1 MKFTA
6 IILLL
11 FLTGSSYAQVTN
23 VKVSGMIFKTGEDSI
38 FVSQFLGGT
47 TYQDFIGAK
56 LSEDGNFELKG
67 TVPAPNYYVIRFG
80 KVHVPIIL
88 RKDSDIKM
96 YGDGRNVDQYL
107 NVVNSQE
114 SHDLIEYLR
123 LMSDW
128 QKLSNQAGQKAQ
140 QNPALADSINQAM
153 SAEFNRFKSNKQN
166 FVARHGNSAALY
178 PAFREVNPAEDFATY
193 KSLATQLIKAF
204 PESPMIQ
211 EVAVELE
218 KNTKVHDSQN
228 VLAAGKEAP
237 DFEEK
242 MIDGTTTMKLSD
254 LRGKVVLLDFWASWC
269 GPCRREN
276 PAVVKLYEKYKDDGF
291 TIMSVSLDKT
301 KAPWVAAIEK
311 DGLSWPNHVSDLGGW
326 SSRVPK
332 MYNVRGIP
340 FTVLIDKD
348 GNIIRTK
355 LRSHDLEV
363 ELKRI
368 FGH

>member
-6 IILLL
+6 LILLL
-11 FLTGSSYAQVTN
+11 VLTVSSYAQVTN

-38 FVSQFLGGT
+38 FVSQYLGGT
-47 TYQDFIGAK
+47 NYTDFIGGV
-56 LSEDGNFELKG
+56 LQEDGNFALEG

-80 KVHVPIIL
+80 KMHVPIIL
-88 RKDSDIKM
+88 RKDSNIKM

-128 QKLSNQAGQKAQ
+128 SKLSNEAGLKAQ
-140 QNPALADSINQAM
+140 QNPSLSDSINQAM
-153 SAEFNRFKSNKQN
+153 SGEFNRFKSNKQN

-178 PAFREVNPAEDFATY
+178 PAFKEVNPSEDFATY
-193 KSLATQLIKAF
+193 KSLASQLIKAF

-211 EVAVELE
+211 QVSVELNQQMKLQE
-218 KNTKVHDSQN
+218 SQN
-228 VLAAGKEAP
+228 VLAIGKEAP

-242 MIDGTTTMKLSD
+242 KTDGTTMKLSD
-254 LRGKVVLLDFWASWC
+254 LRGSIVLIDFWASWC

-276 PAVVKLYEKYKDDGF
+276 PAVVKLYEKYKDEGF
-291 TIMSVSLDKT
+291 TIMSVSLDKN
-301 KAPWVAAIEK
+301 KESWIAAIKK
-311 DGLSWPNHVSDLGGW
+311 DGLTWPNHVSDLGFW

-332 MYNVRGIP
+332 MYGVRGIP

-348 GNIIRTK
+348 GNIIKTK
-355 LRSHDLEV
+355 LRAHQLEI

>member
-6 IILLL
+6 LILLL
-11 FLTGSSYAQVTN
+11 TLTGFSFGQITH
-23 VKVSGMIFKTGEDSI
+23 VKVSGMIFKTGQDSI
-38 FVSQFLGGT
+38 FVSQYLGGT
-47 TYQDFIGAK
+47 NYTDYFGGV
-56 LSEDGNFELKG
+56 LTEDGNFELEG
-67 TVPAPNYYVIRFG
+67 NIPAPNYYVIRFG
-80 KVHVPIIL
+80 KMHVPIIL
-88 RKDSDIKM
+88 RNNSDIKM

-114 SHDLIEYLR
+114 SHDLIEYIR
-123 LMSDW
+123 LTSDW
-128 QKLSNQAGQKAQ
+128 QKLSTQAGQLIQ
-140 QNPALADSINQAM
+140 QNPELADSVSQSM
-153 SAEFNRFKSNKQN
+153 SAEFNRFKSQKQN

-178 PAFREVNPAEDFATY
+178 PAFKEINPAEDFATY
-193 KSLATQLIKAF
+193 KSLASQLIKAF

-211 EVAVELE
+211 QVSVEFDQQMKLQE
-218 KNTKVHDSQN
+218 AQN
-228 VLAAGKEAP
+228 VLAVGKEAP

-242 MIDGTTTMKLSD
+242 KIDGSTMKLSD
-254 LRGKVVLLDFWASWC
+254 LRGNIVLLDFWASWC

-276 PAVVKLYEKYKDDGF
+276 PAVVKLYEKYKDEGF
-291 TIMSVSLDKT
+291 TIMSVSLDKS
-301 KAPWVAAIEK
+301 KEPWIAAIKK
-311 DGLSWPNHVSDLGGW
+311 DGLTWPNHVSDLGGW

-348 GNIIRTK
+348 GNIIKTK